1 MKSILERLQ
10 ALERELPEM
19 VTVLYPDGTQAAVAA
34 LTAFQIAACDKGTTF
49 TVPNNQAMERLLR
62 AVADAVADDET

>member
-34 LTAFQIAACDKGTTF
+34 LTAFQMAVCDKGVTF
-49 TVPNNQAMERLLR
+49 SVPENSSMERLLQ
-62 AVADAVADDET
+62 AVADAVTDDET

>member
-10 ALERELPEM
+10 ALERELPQM
-19 VTVLYPDGTQAAVAA
+19 VVVTLPGGKQTAVAA
-34 LTAFQIAACDKGTTF
+34 LTAFQMAVCDKGTTF
-49 TVPNNQAMERLLR
+49 TVPDNPPMERLLR